1 MERTQQFDGWTW
13 IDVRS
18 TDDTDLLALA
28 ERLDL
33 DAFLVDDLLQRGEL
47 PRAEIR
53 GAESFIVAMTPLPT
67 GDRLTVGEVD
77 IVMRPG
83 LLLTVH
89 EAQLPGLDLVW
100 AAISEQPEPGP
111 HDAVSRILELL
122 GRRTLSLLLAFD
134 EEAERIEDLAIGG
147 DASVPALVQPLR
159 RDLAMLRRY
168 FVPQADAI
176 RVYAADPSVA
186 GDARRRAESAQW
198 DHARIIEM
206 LESGRSMLA
215 SVLETY
221 RSTVAEGTN
230 EIMKILA
237 VFSAIILPLSLIAG
251 VYGMN
256 FARMPELDE
265 PNAYFVVLGAMA
277 AIGLGLWVYFTRR
290 GFVGGPKVLS
300 MRRVGRLA
308 GKGLGGL
315 AHLAFLPAQAVMRV
329 ADPKGRREID

>member
-13 IDVRS
+13 IDVQS
-18 TDDTDLLALA
+18 TDDTDLVALA

-47 PRAEIR
+47 PRAEIS
-53 GAESFIVAMTPLPT
+53 GDEAFIVAMTPLPA
-67 GDRLTVGEVD
+67 GDRLSVGEVD
-77 IVMRPG
+77 IVVRPG
-83 LLLTVH
+83 LLLTAH
-89 EAQLPGLDLVW
+89 EAQLPSLDLVW
-100 AAISEQPEPGP
+100 AAIAEQPGPGP
-111 HDAVSRILELL
+111 HDTVSRILELF

-176 RVYAADPSVA
+176 RVYAASPAVG

-237 VFSAIILPLSLIAG
+237 VFSAIVLPLSLIAG
-251 VYGMN
+251 IYGMN

-277 AIGLGLWVYFTRR
+277 AIGLGLWVYFARR

-329 ADPKGRREID
+329 ADPKGRRDPD